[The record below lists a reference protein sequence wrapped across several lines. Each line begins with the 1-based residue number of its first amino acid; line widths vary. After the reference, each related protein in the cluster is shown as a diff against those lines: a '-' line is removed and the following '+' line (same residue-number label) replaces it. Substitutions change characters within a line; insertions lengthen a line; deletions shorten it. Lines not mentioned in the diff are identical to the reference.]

1 MANPNDLAISDS
13 QNASGPP
20 RDAHDCETISPV
32 HGPLLGN
39 FRWGIC
45 GLLLFGTTK
54 NYRDRNVLGV
64 LNTTLQHDLGWT
76 EIDYSNLVAFQAAY
90 AVGMLVAGRFIDRVG
105 TRHICAVPATAKAP
119 LTASAAGLVREK

>member
-1 MANPNDLAISDS
+1 
-13 QNASGPP
+13 
-20 RDAHDCETISPV
+20 
-32 HGPLLGN
+32 LGN

-119 LTASAAGLVREK
+119 LTASAAGTA